1 MEIIPQSY
9 GLVNMAMLKLVR
21 YMTYFNP
28 STRHVPSAYQVPCSQ
43 PPLISN
49 TPYSLSRRSA
59 HRLRGNRPGRDAM
72 PVLPVELSTGRQRA
86 KRKRKG
92 KRENP
97 PAPPIEKKRR
107 RKLQTGSL
115 KEPSFA
121 GAGAR
126 DCAHGVRALPG
137 AGSARHC
144 GARRRSRHGD
154 EGVQRHSG

>member
-1 MEIIPQSY
+1 VEIISQSY

-43 PPLISN
+43 PPFISN

-107 RKLQTGSL
+107 EKKATDGFSQGTVFRGR
-115 KEPSFA
+115 
-121 GAGAR
+121 GRAR
-126 DCAHGVRALPG
+126 LRAR
-137 AGSARHC
+137 SARPAW
-144 GARRRSRHGD
+144 GWIGSSLRRSTPISTR
-154 EGVQRHSG
+154 R

>member
-1 MEIIPQSY
+1 
-9 GLVNMAMLKLVR
+9 MAMLKLVR

-97 PAPPIEKKRR
+97 PAPPIEKAKGKESHRR
-107 RKLQTGSL
+107 VLSRNRLSR
-115 KEPSFA
+115 
-121 GAGAR
+121 AR
-126 DCAHGVRALPG
+126 ARATARTECAPCLGLDRLVTAALDADLDTAMRAFNG
-137 AGSARHC
+137 TADD
-144 GARRRSRHGD
+144 RRI
-154 EGVQRHSG
+154 